1 MRKRKNR
8 IFKLKMSLAERRESL
23 DWNMKDLD
31 RALSKLKNNK
41 CRDYEGYINEIFKK
55 GVIGIDLKKSLLVLF
70 NKLKK
75 QKMIPKFMNFANI
88 TTVPKKGSRLELRN
102 ERGIFRVSVVRS
114 ILMHLI
120 YETKYPKI
128 DINMSDC
135 QMGGRKKK
143 GCKNNIFILNGLI
156 HEVMK
161 SKKMKAIMF
170 QFYDYSQMFD
180 SINLQSA
187 ISDIYDKGVD
197 DDQLALIYKS
207 NKEIDMAVKTASGL
221 TERQIVSDIVLQ
233 GDTFGSILA
242 SVQVEKIG
250 KDCIDNGHYYLYK
263 NILPVGFLG
272 LVDDIVGIT
281 EAGHKAQA
289 LNSYI
294 NVKTAEKM
302 LQFGHSKCKSM
313 LVGKNTENVLNNNL
327 HVDNWKTEYVEN
339 KTSGVFEL
347 AETYQGKID
356 IDKVEEYTYLG
367 FVISCKGDNMANIN
381 QVKKKSIGT
390 IRTIFNKLKSL
401 NLKQYYFESA
411 LLLMNVILRPSIL
424 YAADMYYDLK
434 EGELRQ
440 LERIEEQFLRKI
452 FKTTKGC
459 PITQLYLEIGQFP
472 ARFEIQKMRML
483 YLKYILEQEDK
494 STLKKFLK
502 LQIGEPNRGDWAST
516 CRNDLEELKIEFS
529 SEQIKVMTKS
539 KFTNILK
546 QKITENALKYLLE
559 KQGSKG
565 KEILYT
571 HLEMAEYLLP
581 CHNKISVGEKQE
593 IFAMRNRMVDI
604 PQNNGNKSIKCICN
618 ETENMKHIYICE
630 ILSEKSEHQVEY
642 EEIYNGNFDQQKQVF
657 EIFRKNMEKRK
668 TITSKIIF
676 PCDLSDPLYTV
687 MD

>member
-1 MRKRKNR
+1 
-8 IFKLKMSLAERRESL
+8 
-23 DWNMKDLD
+23 
-31 RALSKLKNNK
+31 
-41 CRDYEGYINEIFKK
+41 
-55 GVIGIDLKKSLLVLF
+55 
-70 NKLKK
+70 
-75 QKMIPKFMNFANI
+75 MIPKFMNFANI

-128 DINMSDC
+128 DSNMSDC
-135 QMGGRKKK
+135 QTGGSKKK

-187 ISDIYDKGVD
+187 ISDIYDKGVN

-313 LVGKNTENVLNNNL
+313 LVGNNTENVLNNNL

-339 KTSGVFEL
+339 KTS
-347 AETYQGKID
+347 
-356 IDKVEEYTYLG
+356 
-367 FVISCKGDNMANIN
+367 
-381 QVKKKSIGT
+381 
-390 IRTIFNKLKSL
+390 
-401 NLKQYYFESA
+401 
-411 LLLMNVILRPSIL
+411 
-424 YAADMYYDLK
+424 
-434 EGELRQ
+434 
-440 LERIEEQFLRKI
+440 
-452 FKTTKGC
+452 
-459 PITQLYLEIGQFP
+459 
-472 ARFEIQKMRML
+472 
-483 YLKYILEQEDK
+483 
-494 STLKKFLK
+494 
-502 LQIGEPNRGDWAST
+502 
-516 CRNDLEELKIEFS
+516 
-529 SEQIKVMTKS
+529 
-539 KFTNILK
+539 
-546 QKITENALKYLLE
+546 
-559 KQGSKG
+559 
-565 KEILYT
+565 
-571 HLEMAEYLLP
+571 
-581 CHNKISVGEKQE
+581 
-593 IFAMRNRMVDI
+593 
-604 PQNNGNKSIKCICN
+604 
-618 ETENMKHIYICE
+618 
-630 ILSEKSEHQVEY
+630 
-642 EEIYNGNFDQQKQVF
+642 
-657 EIFRKNMEKRK
+657 
-668 TITSKIIF
+668 
-676 PCDLSDPLYTV
+676 
-687 MD
+687 

>member
-1 MRKRKNR
+1 
-8 IFKLKMSLAERRESL
+8 
-23 DWNMKDLD
+23 
-31 RALSKLKNNK
+31 
-41 CRDYEGYINEIFKK
+41 
-55 GVIGIDLKKSLLVLF
+55 
-70 NKLKK
+70 
-75 QKMIPKFMNFANI
+75 
-88 TTVPKKGSRLELRN
+88 
-102 ERGIFRVSVVRS
+102 
-114 ILMHLI
+114 
-120 YETKYPKI
+120 
-128 DINMSDC
+128 MSDC

-483 YLKYILEQEDK
+483 YLKYILEQEDE

-516 CRNDLEELKIEFS
+516 CRNDLEELKIELS
-529 SEQIKVMTKS
+529 YEQIKVMTKS